1 MSSDS
6 LSHYMSVYYGESP
19 EWPKIG
25 QLRSATIG
33 AVTASDE
40 KATRVLLECLS
51 HQCHLSRKLSACWD
65 FIVHLQA
72 DFPSMSPAM
81 LALSQKYQEDVGKR
95 YREESHRSHMS
106 LIGITF
112 RYNSVVNS

>member
-1 MSSDS
+1 
-6 LSHYMSVYYGESP
+6 MSVYYGKSP
-19 EWPKIG
+19 AWPNTS
-25 QLRSATIG
+25 QMRSATI
-33 AVTASDE
+33 ASIFSSDE

-106 LIGITF
+106 LIGITY
-112 RYNSVVNS
+112 RYNSFGNS